1 MSGQALMMELAEYRR
16 KLDGATGMLA
26 RSGRDYAQAEHDYRI
41 GLAKAILEE
50 RSKGVPVTIISDVC
64 RGRREIAKLKLER
77 DIAETFHQANLE
89 AINSY
94 KTHIRVIEAQIA
106 REWGQAR

>member
-1 MSGQALMMELAEYRR
+1 MSGQALMAELTQYRK
-16 KLDGATGMLA
+16 KLEEATSRLA
-26 RSGRDYAQAEHDYRI
+26 PYGRDYARREHDYRVE
-41 GLAKAILEE
+41 LAKAILEE
-50 RSKGVPVTIISDVC
+50 RAKGIPVTIIGDVC

-77 DIAETFHQANLE
+77 DIAETLHKSCIE